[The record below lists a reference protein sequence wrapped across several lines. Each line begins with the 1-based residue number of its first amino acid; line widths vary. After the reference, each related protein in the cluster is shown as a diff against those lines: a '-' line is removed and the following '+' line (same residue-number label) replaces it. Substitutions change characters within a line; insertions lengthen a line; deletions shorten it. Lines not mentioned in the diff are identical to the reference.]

1 MTRDQGHSRR
11 IKVTVEAIV
20 EITDENALEQAAIAD
35 IETAQFSVLP
45 GSSLSVEQVRQEEQD
60 HIRGN
65 AVAAAQW
72 FVDAGGVID
81 DRSGIEFVQATE
93 SVVEIDEDGVPL
105 SVWPHFAELFPLCTC
120 GTDNCDHCSGF
131 QVTPRTAAALW
142 TAAGLLADQAYDDV
156 LEHGDEPVDN
166 TATWSVFDEF
176 PRITWRQNAI
186 WRRQAARSFDDLS
199 DDLAAGNWPQP
210 RCPAE
215 EMALHLILRSAE
227 SAVDDDWAGLT
238 GRYAD
243 LPEHDDDHDWDMLT
257 DTLFQ
262 DTDILALFSKQLDGI
277 EDPDTDQNRE
287 LGIGD
292 YRAQAWFE
300 RFLNMEP
307 RDPRRPFRR

>member
-1 MTRDQGHSRR
+1 MTRDQGRSRR
-11 IKVTVEAIV
+11 IKVTIEAIV

-35 IETAQFSVLP
+35 IEKAQFSVLP
-45 GSSLSVEQVRQEEQD
+45 DSSLSVAQVRQEEQE

-72 FVDAGGVID
+72 FVDAGGAID
-81 DRSGIEFVQATE
+81 DRSGIEFIEATE
-93 SVVEIDEDGVPL
+93 SVVEIDDDGVPL
-105 SVWPHFAELFPLCTC
+105 CVWPHFADLFPLCTC
-120 GTDNCDHCSGF
+120 GSNNCDHCVGF
-131 QVTPRTAAALW
+131 QMTPRTAAALW
-142 TAAGLLADQAYDDV
+142 TAAGVLADQAYDDV
-156 LEHGDEPVDN
+156 LEYGDEPVDN
-166 TATWSVFDEF
+166 TGAWSVFDEF

-277 EDPDTDQNRE
+277 EDPDTEQNRE

-292 YRAQAWFE
+292 YRPQAWFE
-300 RFLNMEP
+300 RFLNVDARE
-307 RDPRRPFRR
+307 PRRPFRR

>member
-1 MTRDQGHSRR
+1 MTRDQGRNRR
-11 IKVTVEAIV
+11 VKVTVEAIV
-20 EITDENALEQAAIAD
+20 DITDENVLEQAAIAD
-35 IETAQFSVLP
+35 IETAQFYVSP
-45 GSSLSVEQVRQEEQD
+45 DSGRSIAQVRQEEQD
-60 HIRGN
+60 HIRGD
-65 AVAAAQW
+65 AVAAVQW
-72 FVDAGGVID
+72 LVDAAGVID
-81 DRSGIEFVQATE
+81 DRSGIEFVEATD
-93 SVVEIDEDGVPL
+93 SVIEIDEDGVPL
-105 SVWPHFAELFPLCTC
+105 SIWPHFAELFPLCTC
-120 GTDNCDHCSGF
+120 GTDTCDHCGGF

-142 TAAGLLADQAYDDV
+142 TAAGVLADQAYDDV
-156 LEHGDEPVDN
+156 LEHGDEPVDD
-166 TATWSVFDEF
+166 ATFWLVFNEF
-176 PRITWRQNAI
+176 PRITWRQNAV

-199 DDLAAGNWPQP
+199 DDLAAGTWPQP

-292 YRAQAWFE
+292 YRSQAWFE
-300 RFLNMEP
+300 CFLNMEP